1 VLQTRRSKLVSS
13 EKSAL
18 FENPI
23 EKLFENEHSE
33 RTKVKYIER
42 VSLGLDLTLDT
53 WYASPYPQ
61 EYEKVEHIYVC
72 HKCLK
77 YMRKHKTLL
86 NHQLDDCSQ
95 AGTIIYEQGGLSVHR
110 VLGLESKLYCQNL
123 SLFAKLFID
132 HKVLYFDIK
141 DYEYFVLSHRKDSM
155 FVGYFSRLRNVNS
168 LNNLSCIVVLP
179 PF

>member
-1 VLQTRRSKLVSS
+1 
-13 EKSAL
+13 
-18 FENPI
+18 
-23 EKLFENEHSE
+23 
-33 RTKVKYIER
+33 
-42 VSLGLDLTLDT
+42 
-53 WYASPYPQ
+53 
-61 EYEKVEHIYVC
+61 
-72 HKCLK
+72 
-77 YMRKHKTLL
+77 M
-86 NHQLDDCSQ
+86 
-95 AGTIIYEQGGLSVHR
+95 IYEQGGLSVHR